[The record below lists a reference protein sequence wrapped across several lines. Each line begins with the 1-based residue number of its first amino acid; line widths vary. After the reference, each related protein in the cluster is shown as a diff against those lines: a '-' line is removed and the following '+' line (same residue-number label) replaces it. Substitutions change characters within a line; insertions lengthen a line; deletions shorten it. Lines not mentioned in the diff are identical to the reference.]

1 MELLELFQN
10 ATESISSEST
20 PTLHKIMPI
29 LLAIEKAVTV
39 KDDDGGAIVAV
50 KQKMGQEM
58 EKRTQDT
65 ELALLACITNPF
77 TKHLRFLG
85 AGYRTRAIDLLETA
99 AMDMH
104 HKLDGH
110 PTL

>member
-1 MELLELFQN
+1 
-10 ATESISSEST
+10 
-20 PTLHKIMPI
+20 MPI

-65 ELALLACITNPF
+65 DLAL
-77 TKHLRFLG
+77 
-85 AGYRTRAIDLLETA
+85 
-99 AMDMH
+99 
-104 HKLDGH
+104 
-110 PTL
+110 